1 MIVQA
6 LIDIFFSVV
15 SLIFGWLPEE
25 SQLTIVE
32 KTTDIFGFGVWVL
45 GERTFNTI
53 VTLGLLE
60 LGALISWSLGVFI
73 WRLVRG

>member
-53 VTLGLLE
+53 VTCLLYT
-60 LGALISWSLGVFI
+60 SRCV
-73 WRLVRG
+73 

>member
-1 MIVQA
+1 MIVQS

-15 SLIFGWLPEE
+15 SWLFGFLPQD

-32 KTTDIFGFGVWVL
+32 KATDIFGFGVWVL
-45 GERTFNTI
+45 GENTFNSI

>member
-1 MIVQA
+1 MIVQS

-15 SLIFGWLPEE
+15 TWIFGFLPED
-25 SQLTIVE
+25 SQLNIVE

-45 GERTFNTI
+45 GENTFNTI

-60 LGALISWSLGVFI
+60 LSAVISWSLGVFI